1 MTTGFW
7 LKAPSHFA
15 MLRSGA
21 ARLALALAAIA
32 LLLCLTSL
40 TAPAPPPA
48 KGGAEN
54 VAKDRE
60 DILFYE
66 RIVDGLRAGQPYY
79 PLAAHSL
86 RTGNYPLKPF
96 VTFRL
101 PTLASIQAALPP
113 LASILLL
120 YTLVAAV
127 MAAWWRRLGEMLDG
141 ARPRAIAAV
150 LLLCGAA
157 VVAKPEL
164 VAFHECWAGLLIA
177 LSLGLRTDRRWGWAV
192 VVGLAAMLIRE
203 TAALYVAAMAGVA
216 LLERRPR
223 EMFGWGAAL
232 ALFTGVIALHM
243 QQVAQ
248 VVLPEDPA
256 SPGWSGMLGFGFV
269 VNTLK
274 STTSLA
280 LLPAALGS
288 VLAGL
293 ALFGW
298 AAAPGAFARRVAVTI
313 LAYAMLLA
321 LFCRADTFYWGLMI
335 APLILVGFVFAPDGL
350 RDLTGAA
357 RRQPV
362 TA

>member
-1 MTTGFW
+1 MSNRLW
-7 LKAPSHFA
+7 LRAPSHFSK
-15 MLRSGA
+15 LRPAA
-21 ARLALALAAIA
+21 ARAVLALVAAV
-32 LLLCLTSL
+32 LLLCLSSV

-48 KGGAEN
+48 RGGAEH
-54 VAKDRE
+54 AAEDRE
-60 DILFYE
+60 DILLYE
-66 RIVDGLRAGQPYY
+66 RLVDGVRRGQAYY
-79 PLAAHSL
+79 PHAAHSL

-101 PTLASIQAALPP
+101 PTLASVQAALPP
-113 LASILLL
+113 LASILLIYAL
-120 YTLVAAV
+120 V
-127 MAAWWRRLGEMLDG
+127 MAVLTVWWRKLGEMLDG
-141 ARPRAIAAV
+141 HRPRVIAAG
-150 LLLCGAA
+150 LLLCGLA

-177 LSLGLRTDRRWGWAV
+177 LSLGLRSGERWGAAV
-192 VVGLAAMLIRE
+192 LAGVAAMLIRE
-203 TAALYVAAMAGVA
+203 TAALYVATMAGMA

-223 EMFGWGAAL
+223 EMVGWGAAL
-232 ALFTGVIALHM
+232 TVFAGVVALHAH
-243 QQVAQ
+243 QVAQ

-256 SPGWSGMLGFGFV
+256 SPGWSGMLGFGFLVNV
-269 VNTLK
+269 VK

-280 LLPAALGS
+280 LLPAALAS

-298 AAAPGAFARRVAVTI
+298 AAAPGAFARRVAATI
-313 LAYAMLLA
+313 AAYAMLLA

-335 APLILVGFVFAPDGL
+335 APLILVGLIFAPDGL

-357 RRQPV
+357 RHRPI